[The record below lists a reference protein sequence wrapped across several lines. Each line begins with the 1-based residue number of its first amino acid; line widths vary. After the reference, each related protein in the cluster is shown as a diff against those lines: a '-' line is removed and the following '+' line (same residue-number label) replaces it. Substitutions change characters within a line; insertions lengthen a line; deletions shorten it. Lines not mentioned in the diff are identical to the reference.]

1 MEILIIENEIMR
13 VSCNFLCIYIQ
24 YLKERGHYMEFVETL
39 LNTYYLLPARF
50 VFVILSLLLF
60 REIKRLML
68 YRQEKRNLLAV
79 LDIGNGTFRIPI
91 THYEV
96 TIGRLETCDVVINL
110 PSISRQHAV
119 LTMND
124 NGYWNILDTKS
135 KGGIFVN
142 GKPANNET
150 IIAIGDTVTLSGVD
164 VLIMPATFMDARE
177 YEAELK
183 KKEKKLLVKI
193 KDKINFIGKKEGS
206 YYKAIVLLNIFQIV
220 AFIQLY
226 LTIDKEDVSSLFLAF
241 MVIFITP
248 WVFSW
253 IAKILKIH
261 NLGAEAS
268 AFFLTTIG
276 ICVIASA
283 NPKDLIK
290 QVGAFLIGLGVYC
303 VLCSILKNV
312 TQIMKLRRYA
322 AGLSIVIL
330 LINLLVGSN
339 INGQTN
345 WIVLGPITIQPSE
358 FVKVL
363 FIFASSTT
371 LDWLFSTKNL
381 RNLIVYSVAC
391 VCLLFL
397 MGDFGTA
404 LIFFFT
410 FIILMFMTSGDI
422 KAILMTFIVAA
433 MGGLMLLNFKPYI
446 MQRFSTWRNVWTH
459 VYDSGSQQARSLMA
473 IASGGLLGL
482 GGGNGFAR
490 TIFAADSDIVI
501 SMVAEEWGLLIA
513 VMTASIYVVI
523 MISAIRSHK
532 IARSSYY
539 VIAACSAAGLFIIQA
554 SLNIFGAI
562 DVLPFT
568 GVTLPFVSN
577 GGSSMVGSWGLL
589 SFITAALN
597 FAFPKKNK
605 AATPV
610 MFEEE

>member
-1 MEILIIENEIMR
+1 
-13 VSCNFLCIYIQ
+13 
-24 YLKERGHYMEFVETL
+24 MEFVKIL

-50 VFVILSLLLF
+50 IFVILSLLLF
-60 REIKRLML
+60 KEIKRLML

-79 LDIGNGTFRIPI
+79 LDIGNGSFRIPV

-96 TIGRLETCDVVINL
+96 TIGRSEACDVVINL

-119 LTMND
+119 MTMND
-124 NGYWNILDTKS
+124 NGYWKITDTKS
-135 KGGIFVN
+135 KGGILVN
-142 GKPANNET
+142 GKPTTDET
-150 IIAIGDTVTLSGVD
+150 MIAMGDTVTLSGVD
-164 VLIMPATFMDARE
+164 VLIMPATFMDARD
-177 YEAELK
+177 YEEELK
-183 KKEKKLLVKI
+183 KKEKKFITKF

-206 YYKAIVLLNIFQIV
+206 YSTAVVLLNMFQIL

-226 LTIDKEDVSSLFLAF
+226 LTIDEEYVSPLFITFA
-241 MVIFITP
+241 VIFITP
-248 WVFSW
+248 WIFKWV
-253 IAKILKIH
+253 AKMLKIK
-261 NLGAEAS
+261 NLGAETA

-276 ICVIASA
+276 FCVIASA
-283 NPKDLIK
+283 NPGDLIK
-290 QVGAFLIGLGVYC
+290 QVGAFLMGIGFYC
-303 VLCSILKNV
+303 VLCIVLKNV

-322 AGLSIVIL
+322 AGLSILILIVNL
-330 LINLLVGSN
+330 LIGSN

-345 WIVLGPITIQPSE
+345 WIILGPITIQPSE

-363 FIFASSTT
+363 FIFASSAT

-381 RNLIVYSVAC
+381 RNLIIYSVAC
-391 VCLLFL
+391 VGLLFL

-433 MGGLMLLNFKPYI
+433 MGGLMVLSFKPYI
-446 MQRFSTWRNVWTH
+446 LQRFDTWRNVWSH
-459 VYDSGSQQARSLMA
+459 VYDSGSQQARALMA

-501 SMVAEEWGLLIA
+501 AMVAEEWGLIIA
-513 VMTASIYVVI
+513 ILVAAIYVVI

-610 MFEEE
+610 EFEEE

>member
-1 MEILIIENEIMR
+1 MEYIKTLI
-13 VSCNFLCIYIQ
+13 
-24 YLKERGHYMEFVETL
+24 K
-39 LNTYYLLPARF
+39 TYYLLPTRF
-50 VFVILSLLLF
+50 VFVILSFLLF

-68 YRQEKRNLLAV
+68 YRQEKRNILAV
-79 LDIGNGTFRIPI
+79 LDIGNGSFRIPL

-96 TIGRLETCDVVINL
+96 TIGRSKTCDVVINF

-119 LTMND
+119 MSMND
-124 NGYWNILDTKS
+124 NGYWKITDTKS
-135 KGGIFVN
+135 KGGVLVN
-142 GKPANNET
+142 GNPLDEDT
-150 IIAIGDTVTLSGVD
+150 MIAIGDTLSLSGVD
-164 VLIMPATFMDARE
+164 VLIMPATFMDARD
-177 YEAELK
+177 YEDKLK
-183 KKEKKLLVKI
+183 KKEKKVISKI
-193 KDKINFIGKKEGS
+193 MDKINFIGRKEGS
-206 YYKAIVLLNIFQIV
+206 YYKAIGLLNVFHIL

-226 LTIDKEDVSSLFLAF
+226 LTIGEEYKTSLFITFAILL
-241 MVIFITP
+241 ITP
-248 WVFSW
+248 WIFVW
-253 IAKILKIH
+253 LVKILKIK
-261 NLGAEAS
+261 NLGAEVA
-268 AFFLTTIG
+268 AFFLSTIG
-276 ICVIASA
+276 FCVIASA
-283 NPKDLIK
+283 NPNDLVK
-290 QVGAFLIGLGVYC
+290 QAIAFLLGIVFYSL
-303 VLCSILKNV
+303 LCIILKNV

-322 AGLSIVIL
+322 AGLSILILVVNL
-330 LINLLVGSN
+330 LIGSN

-363 FIFASSTT
+363 FIFASSAT

-381 RNLIVYSVAC
+381 RNLIGYSITC

-422 KAILMTFIVAA
+422 KAIIMTFIVAA
-433 MGGLMLLNFKPYI
+433 MGGFMLLNFKPYI
-446 MQRFSTWRNVWTH
+446 LQRFSTWRNVWAH
-459 VYDSGSQQARSLMA
+459 VYDSGSQQARALMA

-482 GGGNGFAR
+482 GGGNGFAKE
-490 TIFAADSDIVI
+490 IFASDSDIVI
-501 SMVAEEWGLLIA
+501 AMIGEQWGLLIA
-513 VMTASIYVVI
+513 IIVGAIYVVI
-523 MISAIRSHK
+523 MMSAIRSHK

-539 VIAACSAAGLFIIQA
+539 VIAACSAAGLFLIQA

-589 SFITAALN
+589 SFISAALN
-597 FAFPKKNK
+597 YAAPKKNK

-610 MFEEE
+610 AFEEE

>member
-1 MEILIIENEIMR
+1 
-13 VSCNFLCIYIQ
+13 
-24 YLKERGHYMEFVETL
+24 MEFVKTL

-50 VFVILSLLLF
+50 IFVILSLLLF

-79 LDIGNGTFRIPI
+79 LDIGNGSFRIPV

-96 TIGRLETCDVVINL
+96 TIGRSEACDVVINL

-119 LTMND
+119 MTMND
-124 NGYWNILDTKS
+124 NGYWKITDTKS
-135 KGGIFVN
+135 KGGILVN
-142 GKPANNET
+142 GKPTTDET
-150 IIAIGDTVTLSGVD
+150 MIAMGDTVTLSGVD
-164 VLIMPATFMDARE
+164 VLIMPATFMDARD
-177 YEAELK
+177 YEEELK
-183 KKEKKLLVKI
+183 KKEKKFITKF

-206 YYKAIVLLNIFQIV
+206 YSTAVVLLNMFQIL

-226 LTIDKEDVSSLFLAF
+226 LTIDEEYVSPLFITF
-241 MVIFITP
+241 TVIFITP
-248 WVFSW
+248 WIFKWV
-253 IAKILKIH
+253 AKMLKIK
-261 NLGAEAS
+261 NLGAETA

-276 ICVIASA
+276 FCVIASA
-283 NPKDLIK
+283 NPGDLIK
-290 QVGAFLIGLGVYC
+290 QVGAFLIGIGFYC
-303 VLCSILKNV
+303 VLCIVLKNV

-322 AGLSIVIL
+322 AGLSILILIVNL
-330 LINLLVGSN
+330 LIGSN

-345 WIVLGPITIQPSE
+345 WIILGPITIQPSE

-363 FIFASSTT
+363 FIFASSAT

-381 RNLIVYSVAC
+381 RNLIIYSVAC
-391 VCLLFL
+391 VGLLFL

-433 MGGLMLLNFKPYI
+433 MGGLMVLSFKPYI
-446 MQRFSTWRNVWTH
+446 LQRFDTWRNVWSH
-459 VYDSGSQQARSLMA
+459 VYDSGSQQARALMA

-501 SMVAEEWGLLIA
+501 AMVAEEWGLIIA
-513 VMTASIYVVI
+513 ILVAAIYVVI

-610 MFEEE
+610 EFEEE